1 MKPDNT
7 TNLDPYS
14 PEGCFIAT
22 AAYGTETHYKI
33 DVLRDFRD
41 QYMEK
46 NVLGRIFIK
55 NYYRFSPPVADFI
68 AKRNYLQVATRT
80 LFVDPLCKIV
90 NKLFFR
96 E

>member
-1 MKPDNT
+1 MEPGNT

-22 AAYGTETHYKI
+22 AAYGTETHQRI
-33 DVLRDFRD
+33 DILRDFRD
-41 QYMEK
+41 DYMKK
-46 NVLGRIFIK
+46 NMLGRLFVK

-68 AKRNYLQVATRT
+68 AKRKYLQTATKV
-80 LFVDPLCKIV
+80 LFVEPLCKVV

-96 E
+96 D